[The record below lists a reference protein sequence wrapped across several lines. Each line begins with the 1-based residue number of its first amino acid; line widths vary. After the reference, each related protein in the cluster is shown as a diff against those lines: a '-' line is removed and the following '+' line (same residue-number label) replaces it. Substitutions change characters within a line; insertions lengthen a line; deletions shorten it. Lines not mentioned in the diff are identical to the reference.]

1 MNISKQKINGVIPYL
16 IIVQNENAEWIF
28 KANKKRNAM
37 FKSKEKAEE
46 CALELSK
53 KHPKWKFTVKLSNG
67 IPL

>member
-1 MNISKQKINGVIPYL
+1 MIIPKQKVNGIIPYL
-16 IIVQNENAEWIF
+16 IIVQNANEEWIF
-28 KANKKRNAM
+28 KANKKRNVM
-37 FKSKEKAEE
+37 FKTKEGAQE